1 MGYIYL
7 ITNTVA
13 KKQYVG
19 QTLCS
24 DVETR
29 WKQHKSPKCNTV
41 GRYLSSAYKKH
52 GIDNFKFQIICV
64 CFDEDCNIYEE
75 EYIKKFNTLVPNG
88 YNLREGGKNS
98 RQHPETI
105 QKISDKLKGRRLT
118 EITDEIRK
126 KLSESGKGEKNSN
139 YGKKISEEGRKILS
153 DKRKEYW
160 KHNKGKVNKKSIE
173 NLRIGS
179 NLNKKKVGKYDANDT
194 LIEVFNSISEAANKT
209 NTCFSNISNVCNK
222 KGRNKTAGGFIWK
235 FISDQILTS

>member
-7 ITNTVA
+7 ITNTVT

-52 GIDNFKFQIICV
+52 GIDKFKFQIICI
-64 CFDEDCNIYEE
+64 CFDKDCNIYEE

-118 EITDEIRK
+118 LITDEIRK
-126 KLSESGKGEKNSN
+126 KISESAKGEKNSN
-139 YGKKISEEGRKILS
+139 YGKKNSEERRKVLSEGMKKLWEGRKKNGIFNIS
-153 DKRKEYW
+153 N
-160 KHNKGKVNKKSIE
+160 NKNLFTGANKKA
-173 NLRIGS
+173 
-179 NLNKKKVGKYDANDT
+179 VGKYDDNGNLLEQFDSTVNAGKIIGIHHST
-194 LIEVFNSISEAANKT
+194 ISK
-209 NTCFSNISNVCNK
+209 VCNENPK
-222 KGRNKTAGGFIWK
+222 YKRAGGFIWK
-235 FISDQILTS
+235 FISDQILIS

>member
-1 MGYIYL
+1 
-7 ITNTVA
+7 
-13 KKQYVG
+13 
-19 QTLCS
+19 
-24 DVETR
+24 
-29 WKQHKSPKCNTV
+29 V

-52 GIDNFKFQIICV
+52 GIDNFKFQIICI

-153 DKRKEYW
+153 DGMKKIWEERK
-160 KHNKGKVNKKSIE
+160 KNGIPFKTNNSNNKNLFIGANKKT
-173 NLRIGS
+173 
-179 NLNKKKVGKYDANDT
+179 VGKYDDNDNLLEHYEST
-194 LIEVFNSISEAANKT
+194 VQAGLKNNIHHSVISK
-209 NTCFSNISNVCNK
+209 VCRGTKYYK
-222 KGRNKTAGGFIWK
+222 KAGGFVWK